1 MFNFLA
7 QTSTY
12 GGQVTTLSG
21 LNTPLGQI
29 IGLLVKIAFL
39 AGVVMITHGATMDR
53 SNGEYKHVLIRAAIV
68 MGAAT
73 FVGILFVIFFP
84 GQNPITALFQ

>member
-21 LNTPLGQI
+21 LNTPLGQVM
-29 IGLLVKIAFL
+29 GVLVKIAF
-39 AGVVMITHGATMDR
+39 VVGLIMLIHGFTMDR
-53 SNGEYKHVLIRAAIV
+53 SNGEYKHVLLRAALV

-73 FVGILFVIFFP
+73 FVAVLFTIFFP
-84 GQNPITALFQ
+84 GQTPITVLFQ